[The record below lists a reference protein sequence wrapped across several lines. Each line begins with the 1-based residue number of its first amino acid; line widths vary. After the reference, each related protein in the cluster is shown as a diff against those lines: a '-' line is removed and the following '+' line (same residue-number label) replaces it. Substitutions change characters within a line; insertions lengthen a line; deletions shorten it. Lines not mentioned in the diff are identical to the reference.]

1 MKELSTEIINIDGVD
16 YTLFLNRKGI
26 VAWEKFTKSESERF
40 AQISEKYQ
48 EILNNNAVENFDG
61 LDNDT
66 DPFEGLEEIDNLDSD
81 IEYMNRIYSRLYW
94 ILLYTNH
101 KLSISDARELYN
113 KACDEYGNEQV
124 ILLARQMVD
133 EVNSEPKESKQ
144 LKNLAA
150 LKPTKK

>member
-26 VAWEKFTKSESERF
+26 MAWEKYSKSEKDKVSELR
-40 AQISEKYQ
+40 QKY
-48 EILNNNAVENFDG
+48 ENIIKDNGVDNFEG
-61 LDNDT
+61 LDDNT
-66 DPFEGLEEIDNLDSD
+66 DPFEGLEEIDNLQSD
-81 IEYMNRIYSRLYW
+81 IDYLNNIYGRLYW
-94 ILLYTNH
+94 IMFYTNH
-101 KLSISDARELYN
+101 KFSISEANKLYQ

-133 EVNSEPKESKQ
+133 EVNTDPDKGKQ